1 MIRRGL
7 LLLPLLLAACE
18 RMTVEPVAELP
29 PEVMRGAGDPARFA
43 TESAAHAFLDRERA
57 LRGDPAAAAFAAA
70 MVENAATAFQDGGRF
85 ADGPW
90 VTRLLR
96 EGRAALRQAIGLTA
110 EATPQQAQDALLAAA
125 AAFRRGDQAGA
136 AAALA
141 PVAQRNADPAT
152 ALAALETP
160 QPLRRALREARA
172 MLSRESGGGAN
183 R

>member
-1 MIRRGL
+1 
-7 LLLPLLLAACE
+7 
-18 RMTVEPVAELP
+18 
-29 PEVMRGAGDPARFA
+29 MRGAGDPARFA
-43 TESAAHAFLDRERA
+43 VATAAHAFLDREAA
-57 LRGDPAAAAFAAA
+57 LRGDPAGAAFAAA

-96 EGRAALRQAIGLTA
+96 EGRAALREAIGIAA

-125 AAFRRGDQAGA
+125 AAFRRNDAAGA

-141 PVAQRNADPAT
+141 PVAKA
-152 ALAALETP
+152 
-160 QPLRRALREARA
+160 RRAAGRRRSPRSRRRRRCAARCA
-172 MLSRESGGGAN
+172 RRAACSTAGWDRGDHDATPPVVVRRRCSRHSSRAAC